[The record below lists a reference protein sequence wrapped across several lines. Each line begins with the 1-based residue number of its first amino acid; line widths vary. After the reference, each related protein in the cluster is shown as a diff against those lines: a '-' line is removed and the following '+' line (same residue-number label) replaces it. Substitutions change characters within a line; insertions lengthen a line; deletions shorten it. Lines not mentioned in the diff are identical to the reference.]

1 MKKKGTDYFNADLV
15 MLNGKIWINKT
26 SDDKSAVA
34 IKDNFIIYVGD
45 DKGVERFIAPHTKV
59 IDLQEKRVVPGFN
72 DSHAHLLALPARL
85 LGNLRE
91 YNPKVK
97 DSTGKIRSILYRIGI
112 FIYGQYFHRFCNFFN
127 TTPMDVRGIGL
138 PVPLLPKFLIKKS
151 WRRMMNEIIKMGI
164 TSITEAGLRTWKEFE
179 ILQEMYRHGELRI
192 RVNILLASRLLDD
205 AIKRGYR
212 NGYGNEW
219 IRITGVKLYSDG
231 WLSPRTSALLKTY
244 EDVPGNGILFLD
256 YNEATTLVHKAYE
269 NNLRVATHAIG
280 DQAIKIMLKAYK
292 KVLTE
297 TDNSKDEK
305 KNLNHRFTIEHAT
318 LMPDESIELMKNLNV
333 TASIQFSFS
342 STDCE
347 SIRRAL
353 GNDRIQYWNVWKTLQ
368 DQGITLVGS
377 SDYPISTVSPF
388 YGIQR
393 IVTRKDVDG
402 SPMGCN
408 PDEVISVEKALEL
421 ITINAAYNS
430 FEEDIKGSIDVGKLA
445 DMVVLS
451 EDIIEMGDTERCR
464 KCIHNVDVEMTIIDG
479 KMEYL
484 NPKSFLYPF
493 GSTTSNRKK
502 SPYMFS
508 QYMVIHGFS

>member
-1 MKKKGTDYFNADLV
+1 VKKKGTDYFNADIV
-15 MLNGKIWINKT
+15 MQNGKIWINKT

-97 DSTGKIRSILYRIGI
+97 DSAGKIGSILYRIGI

-127 TTPMDVRGIGL
+127 TTPMDIRGIGL

-151 WRRMMNEIIKMGI
+151 WRRMMDEIIKMGI
-164 TSITEAGLRTWKEFE
+164 TSITEAGLRTWKEFD

-192 RVNILLASRLLDD
+192 RVNILLAARLLDD

-212 NGYGNEW
+212 NGYGDEW

-231 WLSPRTSALLKTY
+231 WLSPRTSALLKPY
-244 EDVPGNGILFLD
+244 EDVPGDGILFLD
-256 YNEATTLVHKAYE
+256 YNEAVTLVHKAYE

-280 DQAIKIMLKAYK
+280 DRAVKTMLKAYK
-292 KVLTE
+292 KVL
-297 TDNSKDEK
+297 DINRKNNEK
-305 KNLNHRFTIEHAT
+305 QEHRFTIEHAT
-318 LMPDESIELMKNLNV
+318 LVPEDKSNGNDLRTQMKDLGV
-333 TASIQFSFS
+333 TASIQLNFAASDCS
-342 STDCE
+342 STLNAIGLE
-347 SIRRAL
+347 RSK
-353 GNDRIQYWNVWKTLQ
+353 NWNVFKSLM
-368 DQGITLVGS
+368 DKGILCAGG
-377 SDYPISTVSPF
+377 SDYPITDVSPLW
-388 YGIQR
+388 GIQR
-393 IVTRKDVDG
+393 VITRADVDG
-402 SPMGCN
+402 DPVGCN
-408 PDEVISVEKALEL
+408 PEQNLDVEDALEL
-421 ITINAAYNS
+421 ITCNAAFNS

-451 EDIIEMGDTERCR
+451 EDIIEMGNSERCVD
-464 KCIHNVDVEMTIIDG
+464 CIHNVDVEMTIIDG
-479 KMEYL
+479 KIEYL
-484 NPKSFLYPF
+484 NPESSLYPF
-493 GSTTSNRKK
+493 KKGSIST
-502 SPYMFS
+502 
-508 QYMVIHGFS
+508 